1 MNIERELFRIDDLI
15 QLIIS
20 KFKFIFLFSLLISSA
35 IVFVTF
41 LIPKTYT
48 SSILVK
54 NNFNQASSSLRSL
67 SNQFGG
73 LSSMAGIDI
82 DSTGSLTLEQIEAQI
97 VSRDF
102 IDHLASFEDFEIN
115 LLIPESYNEESKI
128 LFYDESKYILNEKK
142 WKSKEA
148 EPLKSQRYKEF
159 QDNIKIILDKDNSFI
174 KIEYRHLSPI
184 VAKDTLNLI
193 VNEINNI
200 NRDKALRES
209 SDTINYLNSQLEE
222 NTFNNVV
229 KSINSLTEVELNKL
243 VLANI
248 KTDYTLT
255 VIDSAFIPE
264 RKSHPKRSLIGL
276 LTFVLSFLFLFLRE
290 LVKSFI
296 KKRDL

>member
-73 LSSMAGIDI
+73 LASMAGIDI

-102 IDHLASFEDFEIN
+102 IDHLASFEDEIFFNVCKHNMGFYENINGEKANFPAEDMQPHTWKITKAYLDWVEEIN
-115 LLIPESYNEESKI
+115 KSKRSKSKI
-128 LFYDESKYILNEKK
+128 F
-142 WKSKEA
+142 
-148 EPLKSQRYKEF
+148 
-159 QDNIKIILDKDNSFI
+159 
-174 KIEYRHLSPI
+174 
-184 VAKDTLNLI
+184 
-193 VNEINNI
+193 
-200 NRDKALRES
+200 
-209 SDTINYLNSQLEE
+209 
-222 NTFNNVV
+222 
-229 KSINSLTEVELNKL
+229 
-243 VLANI
+243 
-248 KTDYTLT
+248 
-255 VIDSAFIPE
+255 
-264 RKSHPKRSLIGL
+264 
-276 LTFVLSFLFLFLRE
+276 
-290 LVKSFI
+290 
-296 KKRDL
+296 